1 MNNGMCILT
10 PHVIKLRNLL
20 HRMSQ
25 ILQIYMDLKSGWTN
39 SWQETSHQGLLNTKM
54 PSEAQE
60 VPEIPTVRKWEGV
73 LLKYQYMLV
82 LFLQSFIGH
91 PLPFAIRD
99 WMV

>member
-1 MNNGMCILT
+1 MYVFT
-10 PHVIKLRNLL
+10 PCMIKLRNLL
-20 HRMSQ
+20 HKMSQ
-25 ILQIYMDLKSGWTN
+25 MLQIYMDLKSGWTN

-60 VPEIPTVRKWEGV
+60 VPKLQNAREWESIW
-73 LLKYQYMLV
+73 LKYQYMLA
-82 LFLQSFIGH
+82 LFLQSLLGH

>member
-1 MNNGMCILT
+1 MSSGMYVLT
-10 PHVIKLRNLL
+10 PHIIKLRNLL

-25 ILQIYMDLKSGWTN
+25 ILQIYMDLKSDWTN

-60 VPEIPTVRKWEGV
+60 VPKLQTARKWESI
-73 LLKYQYMLV
+73 LLKYQYMLA
-82 LFLQSFIGH
+82 LFSQSLLGH
-91 PLPFAIRD
+91 PLPFAISD